1 MYILVAI
8 AIFCF
13 FALLLAAIA
22 IVRHVRSRRRSAGP
36 QADFAHHLFAA
47 VVNDQASL
55 TPCTLPQQNIKEV
68 IAETSWNRAL
78 EPTLADI
85 RNQSI
90 SSKRF

>member
-22 IVRHVRSRRRSAGP
+22 IVPHVRSRRRSAGP
-36 QADFAHHLFAA
+36 ESDFAHHLFAA
-47 VVNDQASL
+47 VNDQNSR
-55 TPCTLPQQNIKEV
+55 TPRTLPQQNIKDV
-68 IAETSWNRAL
+68 VAETSWNRAL

>member
-22 IVRHVRSRRRSAGP
+22 IVPHVRSRRRSAGP
-36 QADFAHHLFAA
+36 ESDFAHHLFAA
-47 VVNDQASL
+47 VNDQNSR
-55 TPCTLPQQNIKEV
+55 TPRTLSQQNIKDV
-68 IAETSWNRAL
+68 VAETSWNRAL

>member
-1 MYILVAI
+1 MYILLAI
-8 AIFCF
+8 AILCF

-22 IVRHVRSRRRSAGP
+22 IARHVRSRRRSAGS
-36 QADFAHHLFAA
+36 QADFACYLFAA
-47 VVNDQASL
+47 VNDQDSRI
-55 TPCTLPQQNIKEV
+55 PRSLPQQNIRGV

>member
-22 IVRHVRSRRRSAGP
+22 IVPHVRSRRRSAGP
-36 QADFAHHLFAA
+36 ESDFAHHLFPA
-47 VVNDQASL
+47 VNDKDSG
-55 TPCTLPQQNIKEV
+55 TPRTLQQNIRDV
-68 IAETSWNRAL
+68 VAETSSNRAP
-78 EPTLADI
+78 ESILA
-85 RNQSI
+85 NTSNPSI